1 MLRICSTVEPG
12 SRGAYKM
19 HVTLIC
25 RADLGHPQSGSSDPT
40 TNAIGWIMYDEL
52 RRNGLRPLTVHMWL
66 TIDLSIGKANHR
78 YGGLSMR
85 NHAHRL
91 V

>member
-1 MLRICSTVEPG
+1 
-12 SRGAYKM
+12 
-19 HVTLIC
+19 
-25 RADLGHPQSGSSDPT
+25 
-40 TNAIGWIMYDEL
+40 MYDEL